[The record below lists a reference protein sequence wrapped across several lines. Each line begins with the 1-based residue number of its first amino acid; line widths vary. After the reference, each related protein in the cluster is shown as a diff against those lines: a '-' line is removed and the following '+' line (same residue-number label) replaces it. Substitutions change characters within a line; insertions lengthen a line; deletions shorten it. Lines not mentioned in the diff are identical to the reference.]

1 MAPRCLYN
9 LFSPA
14 ISSMKASSTAIA
26 VEMYPNTIRLP
37 VLYFI
42 VGFEFLIR
50 NALFVLQHSSL
61 RSADSKRLNL
71 FPPKNILLVRRV
83 WSSTKFRF
91 VLFCFFFL
99 FSFREIIFI
108 LWFTLFVCNLWLLS
122 TKISDVP
129 CPDKTRDC

>member
-91 VLFCFFFL
+91 VLFCFFFFVFL
-99 FSFREIIFI
+99 SRDNFYSLIYFI
-108 LWFTLFVCNLWLLS
+108 RVQFMTFIDENIGRTVS
-122 TKISDVP
+122 
-129 CPDKTRDC
+129 R